1 MIEARLAAIGRFRVG
16 KRDSMGEGVIGI
28 NPSKLRPY
36 LKDVEIRIDGALLV
50 RSPVL

>member
-1 MIEARLAAIGRFRVG
+1 MIEARPAAIGRFQVG
-16 KRDSMGEGVIGI
+16 MRDSIGEGVIGI

-50 RSPVL
+50 LFPVP

>member
-16 KRDSMGEGVIGI
+16 QRDSMGEGGIGI

-36 LKDVEIRIDGALLV
+36 LKDVEIRIGGALLV
-50 RSPVL
+50 LSPVL